1 LSIPKDGGEAR
12 EDFCFSCLS
21 KLDEKRVELD
31 FDLAKETL
39 VTVPAAIALG
49 TG

>member
-1 LSIPKDGGEAR
+1 LSVPKGGGEAR
-12 EDFCFSCLS
+12 EDFRSFCSS
-21 KLDEKRVELD
+21 ELDEKRVELD
-31 FDLAKETL
+31 SDLVKEAF